1 MAAWRGACSLGGA
14 MKSLETC
21 LQSKLYTLSVL
32 VGPHAALRVRTA
44 YTMLIEHLG
53 SEMSLS
59 IQSFLHCIA
68 GLFETPPGPA
78 HAPVLLASL
87 NGV

>member
-1 MAAWRGACSLGGA
+1 MAAQGSACSLGGVTI
-14 MKSLETC
+14 SLQTC
-21 LQSKLYTLSVL
+21 LQSKLYALSVL
-32 VGPHAALRVRTA
+32 VGPHTALRVWTA

-68 GLFETPPGPA
+68 GLFKTPPG
-78 HAPVLLASL
+78 
-87 NGV
+87 